1 MTEQQVKKNTD
12 AIRLMVTANLIAEYA
27 MLEFKDKTKQDL
39 KQRVNVAINAC
50 RNVQNWFLNN
60 SSCSPQTRESF
71 KENFLGDEII
81 LLSELL
87 KTCFGVFPS
96 DLETIISSIKAN
108 LKECEVTP

>member
-1 MTEQQVKKNTD
+1 MTEQQAIKNSA
-12 AIRLMVTANLIAEYA
+12 AIRLMVTANLICEYA
-27 MLEFKDKTKQDL
+27 MLEFKDQTKQEL
-39 KQRVNVAINAC
+39 KFRVNTAINSC
-50 RNVQNWFLNN
+50 RNVQSWFLNN
-60 SSCSPQTRESF
+60 SSCSPQTREAF